1 MSSISGGFQTAVY
14 VLGPLLVS
22 TVFGAG
28 PEFCEL
34 SRIYNGL
41 MMEQYLETPYD
52 VIIKTVK
59 VDCHV
64 TCILTFKHI
73 FMAQKLEM
81 RCEKKL
87 FFFV

>member
-1 MSSISGGFQTAVY
+1 M
-14 VLGPLLVS
+14 LVS

-28 PEFCEL
+28 PEFCEQ

-41 MMEQYLETPYD
+41 MMEQHFETPYD
-52 VIIKTVK
+52 VIMKTVK
-59 VDCHV
+59 LDCHV

-81 RCEKKL
+81 RCKKTPLFSLKFSIKKL
-87 FFFV
+87 YCTKNSL